1 MRPGETRT
9 SLLREMRRLSLVLC
23 CVDGFLFVPTY
34 PLLTRQLM
42 NSHLQK
48 IAYTLSLAIAIG
60 TGCHP
65 TQPFYFAENGDLSHY
80 MGQATD
86 IDYPVETQP
95 PLSDARETEA
105 PLTLDNASFDDF
117 WEVTLADA
125 VKITLANSKVLRS
138 LGGRIDTLSGISQPS
153 EALLAN
159 PDILQTI
166 YNPAIQDSAPGYI
179 NGLMTGPEAALAAFD
194 TTFSSGFFWEK
205 FENPENVNPAE
216 LQVLELASVNVQ
228 DILTL
233 QAQLQK
239 TNATGGTTTVRTET
253 TYDSNNNPRVLY
265 PNSYRTNIT
274 GEFRQP
280 LLQGMGLEYNR
291 IAGPFSNLAGI
302 GTRMFDGVLIARIQ
316 TDRALAD
323 FEGGVRN
330 LVADVENNYWELYYA
345 YRNLEARKV
354 GLASSLRTWQTVQA
368 ITLEGAMGGGKER
381 EALAREQYFSFRA
394 QTEQAKSDVFA
405 AENRLRFLMGIAAT
419 DGRLIRP
426 SNDPTMAKVTFDWR
440 DILSEAL
447 ERNVELRKQKWRIK
461 QRDLEVIAAK
471 NHLLPRLDVVGNYQ
485 WLGFGK
491 DLLGPG
497 PQPYPS
503 AWKVL
508 FEGDFTQAQ
517 LGVEMSM
524 NIGFRAELAA
534 VRNAQLLSTRAKA
547 VLNEQELELSHLI
560 SDSVRNLDRNYQLIE
575 TNFNRR
581 VAAQA
586 QVDTFQT
593 KIDVGVGRNIEQLDL
608 LLEAQ
613 RRLAQAEA
621 DYYRSLVDYNRAII
635 QIQFHKGS
643 LLEDN
648 NIFLTEGPWPSKS
661 YFDAIR
667 TARQLDASIFLANE
681 PSRPPAISGGAY
693 QQFRN
698 QNPQELMGEPIP
710 TGPAVPEA
718 VPTIESELLLPPPA
732 PEKRA
737 TDPLQVTG
745 SDRSILQTDPADR
758 PTSRSI
764 FTEQR
769 GSQIQ
774 QTSGVSRD
782 TLSEKI
788 AFALTNQSPPEHA
801 AEAPATNR
809 TDRTASPEIA
819 SPRPLPRLGA
829 QSGSSETN
837 FSTSSAARRVN
848 ASINASSELR
858 LRGSKPRSSIPT
870 ESTVNPYPTRPA
882 SAAASSATPIA
893 QPPRGFRR

>member
-1 MRPGETRT
+1 
-9 SLLREMRRLSLVLC
+9 
-23 CVDGFLFVPTY
+23 
-34 PLLTRQLM
+34 M

-65 TQPFYFAENGDLSHY
+65 TQPFYFAEDGDLSHY
-80 MGQATD
+80 VGQATN

-95 PLSDARETEA
+95 PLSDARETAA

-117 WEVTLADA
+117 WEVSLADA

-166 YNPAIQDSAPGYI
+166 YNPAIQESAPGYI

-205 FENPENVNPAE
+205 FENPENINPAE
-216 LQVLELASVNVQ
+216 LDVLELAAVNVQ
-228 DILTL
+228 SILTL

-253 TYDSNNNPRVLY
+253 TYDDNNNPRVLY
-265 PNSYRTNIT
+265 PNSYRTNIV

-426 SNDPTMAKVTFDWR
+426 SNDPTLAKVTFDWQ
-440 DILSEAL
+440 DILTEAL

-461 QRDLEVIAAK
+461 QRELEVIAAK
-471 NHLLPRLDVVGNYQ
+471 NHLLPRLDMVGNYT

-491 DLLGPG
+491 DLLGAG

-508 FEGDFTQAQ
+508 FEGDFTQSQ

-524 NIGFRAELAA
+524 NLGFRAELAA
-534 VRNAQLLSTRAKA
+534 VRNAQLLATRAKA

-648 NIFLTEGPWPSKS
+648 NIFLTEGPWPSKA

-667 TARQLDASIFLANE
+667 TARQLDASIFLADE
-681 PSRPPAISGGAY
+681 PSHPAAVSAGPY
-693 QQFRN
+693 QQFRD

-710 TGPAVPEA
+710 VGPAVPEA
-718 VPTIESELLLPPPA
+718 EPTIEPELPLPPPEPRQPA
-732 PEKRA
+732 A
-737 TDPLQVTG
+737 DPPQLTSSSQ
-745 SDRSILQTDPADR
+745 SILQTRQASLNPRGPISSSVRGGAPIR
-758 PTSRSI
+758 PTSG
-764 FTEQR
+764 T
-769 GSQIQ
+769 
-774 QTSGVSRD
+774 RD
-782 TLSEKI
+782 TLSERI
-788 AFALTNQSPPEHA
+788 AFALSQQGGSNGSPVA
-801 AEAPATNR
+801 AAAAP
-809 TDRTASPEIA
+809 TASVKRGVSQNIA
-819 SPRPLPRLGA
+819 SGGRTQATARAEPAVR
-829 QSGSSETN
+829 
-837 FSTSSAARRVN
+837 FSTSATAARPIGAN
-848 ASINASSELR
+848 TSGFR
-858 LRGSKPRSSIPT
+858 L
-870 ESTVNPYPTRPA
+870 ESTVQPSSSPVRSSAP
-882 SAAASSATPIA
+882 AAAPSDA
-893 QPPRGFRR
+893 QPSQAFRR

>member
-1 MRPGETRT
+1 
-9 SLLREMRRLSLVLC
+9 
-23 CVDGFLFVPTY
+23 
-34 PLLTRQLM
+34 M
-42 NSHLQK
+42 NPHLQK

-65 TQPFYFAENGDLSHY
+65 TQPFYFAEDGDLSHY
-80 MGQATD
+80 VGQATN

-125 VKITLANSKVLRS
+125 IKITLANSKVLRS

-166 YNPAIQDSAPGYI
+166 YNPAIQESAPGYI

-205 FENPENVNPAE
+205 FENPENINPAE
-216 LQVLELASVNVQ
+216 LNVLELAAVNVQ

-426 SNDPTMAKVTFDWR
+426 SDDPTMAKVTFDWR

-461 QRDLEVIAAK
+461 QRDLEIIAAK
-471 NHLLPRLDVVGNYQ
+471 NHLLPRLDMVGNYQ

-491 DLLGPG
+491 DLLGEG

-621 DYYRSLVDYNRAII
+621 DYRSLVDYNRAII

-648 NIFLTEGPWPSKS
+648 NIFLTEGPWPSKA

-667 TARQLDASIFLANE
+667 TARQLDASIFLADE
-681 PSRPPAISGGAY
+681 PSHPAAISGGAY

-718 VPTIESELLLPPPA
+718 VPTIEPERLLPPPA
-732 PEKRA
+732 PEKSSA
-737 TDPLQVTG
+737 DPLQLTG
-745 SDRSILQTDPADR
+745 SDRSILQAKPTARPVSQAISAGSAGPRKPA
-758 PTSRSI
+758 
-764 FTEQR
+764 
-769 GSQIQ
+769 IQ
-774 QTSGVSRD
+774 QTNSIARD

-788 AFALTNQSPPEHA
+788 AFALNSQ
-801 AEAPATNR
+801 
-809 TDRTASPEIA
+809 
-819 SPRPLPRLGA
+819 
-829 QSGSSETN
+829 GSSTKNQRTSMSQSIAVPNADPSRSVESQSRGRERGEPA
-837 FSTSSAARRVN
+837 FSASDSTRPNVSLSAN
-848 ASINASSELR
+848 TGSTLQ
-858 LRGSKPRSSIPT
+858 LRGSTPSVTNGQSAVNSSML
-870 ESTVNPYPTRPA
+870 PA
-882 SAAASSATPIA
+882 TQPA
-893 QPPRGFRR
+893 QPAKPAKPPRTFRR